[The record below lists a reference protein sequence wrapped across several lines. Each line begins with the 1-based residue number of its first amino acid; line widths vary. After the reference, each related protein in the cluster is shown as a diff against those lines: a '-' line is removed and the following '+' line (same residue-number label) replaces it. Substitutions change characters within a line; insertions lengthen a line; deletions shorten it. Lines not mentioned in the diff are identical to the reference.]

1 MKQYELV
8 VLLHP
13 DLEIDVDTPISKI
26 EKLIDGVD
34 GKVTKRD
41 NWGKKRLAYPVK
53 KNQFGIYVYFE
64 LDLKPD
70 AVRQLEAS
78 LLITEEVIR
87 FLLVKRVA
95 TPPVVAEKTDKKDK
109 EEDVTKAAAAT
120 EKE

>member
-26 EKLIDGVD
+26 TKLIDGVD
-34 GKVTKRD
+34 GKITKQD

-53 KNQFGIYVYFE
+53 KNQFGIYIYFE
-64 LDLKPD
+64 LDLKPE
-70 AVRQLEAS
+70 AVRQLESS

-95 TPPVVAEKTDKKDK
+95 TPPVAPEKADKSDK
-109 EEDVTKAAAAT
+109 EEVTKAAVAT